1 MRRIVLAILCMMA
14 ISANGARIVNGINYE
29 LDRDNMIAY
38 VVKLDYPQKY
48 SGDIVIPRTRHKK

>member
-1 MRRIVLAILCMMA
+1 MMA
-14 ISANGARIVNGINYE
+14 ISANAARIVNGINYE